1 VQHLLIENDRLSFF
15 KTAGRQKREEKE
27 KERKARRVSRFY
39 STPHETTATKICKG
53 PVLFGTVVLPM
64 ENKR

>member
-1 VQHLLIENDRLSFF
+1 MTGSRFSKPLG
-15 KTAGRQKREEKE
+15 GRKEKEKE

-39 STPHETTATKICKG
+39 SAPHETTATKICKG
-53 PVLFGTVVLPM
+53 PVLVGTVVLPM

>member
-1 VQHLLIENDRLSFF
+1 MQHLLIENDRLSFF

-27 KERKARRVSRFY
+27 RKARRDSRFY
-39 STPHETTATKICKG
+39 SAPHETAATKICKG
-53 PVLFGTVVLPM
+53 PVLVGTVVLPM

>member
-1 VQHLLIENDRLSFF
+1 MTGSRFSKPLG
-15 KTAGRQKREEKE
+15 GRKEKE

-53 PVLFGTVVLPM
+53 PVLVGTVVLPM

>member
-15 KTAGRQKREEKE
+15 KTAGRQKREE